1 MSRWKRESW
10 NSRDESRVNESR
22 ARLNPSI
29 TTVQTVQGERPSTPR
44 TRRRTELPQI
54 LKQYTKALIKTQPPN
69 YIAWSAAYFA
79 SLAEG
84 RPLPIKPR
92 LEAADGQNL
101 TIGLLEVIIDQL
113 GQNHGSVSLAKIEAR
128 WCELGLQE
136 IDLADTLIR
145 GKLIDELKDIQEDPA
160 MVIDLHQFI
169 ACCSMQIAGRNDM
182 VGCMDIVCQLLAQ
195 DPSDRYHGTRFD
207 IFSGLYKFLAKVVE
221 VDGHVQEK
229 ALRYLGAKA
238 DANCGLLLPGAM
250 FAETCPSLGNSSD

>member
-1 MSRWKRESW
+1 MADNVKYTSQ
-10 NSRDESRVNESR
+10 RVNV
-22 ARLNPSI
+22 PS
-29 TTVQTVQGERPSTPR
+29 
-44 TRRRTELPQI
+44 ELPQI

-79 SLAEG
+79 ALAEG

-113 GQNHGSVSLAKIEAR
+113 GQNHGTVSLAKIEAR

-160 MVIDLHQFI
+160 MEIDLHQFI

-207 IFSGLYKFLAKVVE
+207 IFSHLYKFLAKVCE
-221 VDGHVQEK
+221 VDGQVQEK

-250 FAETCPSLGNSSD
+250 FAETCPPLNNKAE